1 MHASGRMRIAKRY
14 FAARTPLSIL
24 FPMVYGKA
32 KGMLRQSVRQ
42 GHYRVAGR
50 MSQLA
55 RVAAPVT
62 YSVCD
67 ECSLSF
73 SMQG

>member
-24 FPMVYGKA
+24 FAAVYDKA
-32 KGMLRQSVRQ
+32 KGMLIRTAGLLQSS
-42 GHYRVAGR
+42 G
-50 MSQLA
+50 SDESTCA
-55 RVAAPVT
+55 RCRTSYVL
-62 YSVCD
+62 CD